1 MTNIESDK
9 LTLTVKEMSKILG
22 IGANKAYQLTKTE
35 DFPTIRLGTKILI
48 PVKGLNEW
56 IENQSKQKREF
67 FI

>member
-22 IGANKAYQLTKTE
+22 IGANKAYQLTKIE

>member
-1 MTNIESDK
+1 
-9 LTLTVKEMSKILG
+9 MSKILG
-22 IGANKAYQLTKTE
+22 IGANKAYQLTKIE
-35 DFPTIRLGTKILI
+35 DFPTIRLGSKILI